1 MRHFGR
7 FFNNVKN
14 KEIYFFMLSSEG
26 FRCGVFFAGEKTE
39 DPPIE
44 TIMVLPRRFAMDC
57 TQPPAKQQEL
67 GQEECFDLFRIITSK
82 INVRSKSRRNP
93 GNTIGD
99 DLCDRLKISG
109 MKRVPGPGHPK
120 PEFRDGMK
128 VGFFYNTCTDTKWY
142 NTGLEIPEQVC
153 CQKKTWKNI
162 PCP

>member
-1 MRHFGR
+1 MFSR
-7 FFNNVKN
+7 
-14 KEIYFFMLSSEG
+14 EG

-44 TIMVLPRRFAMDC
+44 TIMVLPRRFAIDC
-57 TQPPAKQQEL
+57 TQSPAKQQEL
-67 GQEECFDLFRIITSK
+67 GQKECFDLFRIITSK
-82 INVRSKSRRNP
+82 IDVRSKSRRNP
-93 GNTIGD
+93 GQTIGD
-99 DLCDRLKISG
+99 DLCDRLKVTG

-120 PEFRDGMK
+120 PEYRDGMK

-142 NTGLEIPEQVC
+142 NTGLEISEQVC

>member
-1 MRHFGR
+1 MGSLSLRMQSFGR
-7 FFNNVKN
+7 
-14 KEIYFFMLSSEG
+14 I
-26 FRCGVFFAGEKTE
+26 AG
-39 DPPIE
+39 
-44 TIMVLPRRFAMDC
+44 LL
-57 TQPPAKQQEL
+57 L
-67 GQEECFDLFRIITSK
+67 GLCLATATLAAPQKPTDEEECFDLFRIITSK

-99 DLCDRLKISG
+99 DLCDRLKVSG